1 MFQVSMKNFRL
12 WIALGVALL
21 STAAMQTG
29 ARAQYDPYE
38 SMMSNNSYFSG
49 WVNPYDNTLTNMY
62 KSSYDYYTPSYSS
75 YFSGSSSS
83 RAKRNA
89 ARLKA
94 TPQRERTEAER
105 FAKYNG
111 TMYKAGKSNTAAKV
125 AAVFAKNLGGK
136 ASDYQPVM
144 VELLK
149 LYQDQAKKQN
159 APSTDLARTLA
170 YCISANYYYF
180 TGGTGVPDA
189 QVAALRLKIRTALS
203 EDKKFRAM
211 SNAQKQ
217 ELNETMVIL
226 THFAALGFEV
236 IAPKASQE
244 KKAAVREGFKKLAG
258 VNLRGLLGVDPQRVA
273 FDKTGLVIKAA

>member
-1 MFQVSMKNFRL
+1 MKKFRL

-21 STAAMQTG
+21 STAALQTG
-29 ARAQYDPYE
+29 AHAQWNAYDAL
-38 SMMSNNSYFSG
+38 MSNNSFSRG
-49 WVNPYDNTLTNMY
+49 WVNPYDNTFTNMY
-62 KSSYDYYTPSYSS
+62 KPSYNYYTPSYSS
-75 YFSGSSSS
+75 YFGGSSSS
-83 RAKRNA
+83 RARSRA

-94 TPQRERTEAER
+94 TPARERTEAER

-125 AAVFAKNLGGK
+125 AAVFATNMGGK

-149 LYQDQAKKQN
+149 LYQDQSKKQN

-170 YCISANYYYF
+170 YCISANYYYY

-211 SNAQKQ
+211 TNAQKQ

-236 IAPKASQE
+236 IAPKASQD
-244 KKAAVREGFKKLAG
+244 KKAGVREGFKKLAG
-258 VNLRGLLGVDPQRVA
+258 VNLRGLLGVDPKRVA